1 MTKLLIN
8 DIKRSELANVLALHD
23 FANSIYDLKSWVDY
37 VVELFRKYGLEPT
50 RMGVCAPSIKSKK
63 MNTYIREV
71 KKLDR
76 VDNATITGI
85 SLQATWR
92 GSDNSHGDEI
102 FNASI
107 DIDSNSNVT
116 SCVFTLDNALIAF
129 DVAVWNQ
136 LTQKLANFFQPS
148 YGYGFQ
154 RSFKKGP
161 KWYPFGVIGT
171 SGNVRISDQEEDL
184 INCWNQ
190 AYHMGN
196 DKYSTGDLRDIY
208 PLNVLSSAHN
218 QRMVDGVV
226 LFDWIN
232 ADSNRGTLT
241 KLSENLWSWWV
252 KDEQIDLVRSAL
264 KPTGIV
270 LCAP

>member
-1 MTKLLIN
+1 MGI
-8 DIKRSELANVLALHD
+8 SAPA
-23 FANSIYDLKSWVDY
+23 LKS
-37 VVELFRKYGLEPT
+37 G
-50 RMGVCAPSIKSKK
+50 K
-63 MNTYIREV
+63 MKTYIREV
-71 KKLDR
+71 KKLDI
-76 VDNATITGI
+76 VDNTTVTGI
-85 SLQATWR
+85 TLQATWR

-136 LTQKLANFFQPS
+136 LIQKLANFFQPS

-161 KWYPFGVIGT
+161 KWYPFGIIG
-171 SGNVRISDQEEDL
+171 GNIEYRSAESEL
-184 INCWNQ
+184 ITCWAN
-190 AYHMGN
+190 AYCRQKG
-196 DKYSTGDLRDIY
+196 KYRTGDLRDIY

-218 QRMVDGVV
+218 QRMVDGMA

-232 ADSNRGTLT
+232 ADSNRGALT

-252 KDEQIDLVRSAL
+252 KDEQIEMVRSAL
-264 KPTGIV
+264 KPTGIL